1 MFTTG
6 TYFNCIMFMVASSVV
21 TTILVL
27 NYHHRQQDTHE
38 MPEWVRNL
46 IVLILIHI
54 AANTP
59 RPQNCIKCNI
69 LTSPRPV
76 EKHTAL

>member
-1 MFTTG
+1 MVSNNEKHLLAG

-38 MPEWVRNL
+38 MPEWVSSCL
-46 IVLILIHI
+46 AKALLTFETLKKYLDLILYF
-54 AANTP
+54 
-59 RPQNCIKCNI
+59 IKQLSLFC
-69 LTSPRPV
+69 
-76 EKHTAL
+76 